1 MPGDP
6 QRAGQGATDN
16 VAFLPGVREAD
27 AQRAENVTLHA
38 LTRRGMSRGEVI
50 DLLRRREI
58 DPIVAQA
65 EVERL
70 ERVGLID
77 DAALAAS
84 LVERLVERKKLGPVA
99 LRAELGRRRLD
110 PATIEAALAEGAVD
124 DDASLV
130 TELVADRV
138 RRLGDVDRDTAE
150 RRLLS
155 YLARKGHGG
164 SSARDAV
171 RAALDELGLER
182 APRQAFGASRGGFG
196 PGRGGAGFG
205 SGSGQRGAGPTR
217 LGGRR
222 LGDGPSRVAFE

>member
-1 MPGDP
+1 MPHDP

-38 LTRRGMSRGEVI
+38 LTRRGLSRGEVV

-77 DAALAAS
+77 DAALAAT
-84 LVERLVERKKLGPVA
+84 LVERLVERKKLGPAA

-110 PATIEAALAEGAVD
+110 PATIEAALADGALDDEGA
-124 DDASLV
+124 LV
-130 TELVADRV
+130 AELVADRA
-138 RRLGDVDRDTAE
+138 RRLGEVDRDTAE

-164 SSARDAV
+164 SIARDAV
-171 RAALDELGLER
+171 RSALDELGLER
-182 APRQAFGASRGGFG
+182 APRQAFGA
-196 PGRGGAGFG
+196 GRGGIAAGRAD
-205 SGSGQRGAGPTR
+205 SGLSRRGAGSTPR
-217 LGGRR
+217 LGGR
-222 LGDGPSRVAFE
+222 LPGDGPARVAFE